1 MSDALNE
8 IFCCDSLREVA
19 AELPAPAAPTI
30 YRSDD
35 GKVMMVVGLIQTEEG
50 LGYLDQAIAHC
61 PFCGTKL
68 QDTEAAEKVSH

>member
-8 IFCCDSLREVA
+8 IFCCDALREVA

-35 GKVMMVVGLIQTEEG
+35 GKMMMVVGLIQTEEG
-50 LGYLDQAIAHC
+50 LGYLDQAIAHSRSAGRTC
-61 PFCGTKL
+61 KIQKPPRR
-68 QDTEAAEKVSH
+68 

>member
-8 IFCCDSLREVA
+8 IFCCDGLREVA

-30 YRSDD
+30 YRSND
-35 GKVMMVVGLIQTEEG
+35 GKMMMVVGLIQTEEG